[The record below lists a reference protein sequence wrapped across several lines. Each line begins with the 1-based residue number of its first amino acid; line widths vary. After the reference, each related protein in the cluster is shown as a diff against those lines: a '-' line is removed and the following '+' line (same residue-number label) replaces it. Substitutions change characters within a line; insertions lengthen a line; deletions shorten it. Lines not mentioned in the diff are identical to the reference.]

1 MNGIEFESSEVDILI
16 SSLILLSK
24 NDQIRLE
31 ELYNI
36 KVGSLVN
43 KLYSIK
49 MKSYNIE
56 DMPCC
61 NESNE

>member
-43 KLYSIK
+43 KLYLIK
-49 MKSYNIE
+49 MKNYNVE

-61 NESNE
+61 NEVNE